1 MWRHFTLC
9 IVDDKN
15 FTVISQILAAIMA
28 IVLDVVEYRPT
39 YNCRKLPSVCRRRAD
54 RASRHHPWPWPTT
67 LIFKAQQTTVMSR
80 ARINK
85 LSARGRREGM
95 HPRRWQFDSRLSAD
109 GSMAKLQAAS
119 VPIAQDSCA
128 PRAAAPWDRQTDG
141 SRYRLMPLYGG
152 GHKMKVERRT
162 VQKLERKNT
171 TAATTEFLIFLPK
184 CGRWQL
190 YHNSCRDND
199 VSQWPR
205 VMCVAFWVLRLIL
218 FLEGLLKTANILFQ
232 FDR

>member
-1 MWRHFTLC
+1 
-9 IVDDKN
+9 
-15 FTVISQILAAIMA
+15 
-28 IVLDVVEYRPT
+28 
-39 YNCRKLPSVCRRRAD
+39 
-54 RASRHHPWPWPTT
+54 
-67 LIFKAQQTTVMSR
+67 
-80 ARINK
+80 
-85 LSARGRREGM
+85 M

-171 TAATTEFLIFLPK
+171 TAATTEFLIFSLNAVDD
-184 CGRWQL
+184 
-190 YHNSCRDND
+190 NSITTHAVTTTSASDLEL
-199 VSQWPR
+199 
-205 VMCVAFWVLRLIL
+205 CVLHFG
-218 FLEGLLKTANILFQ
+218 F
-232 FDR
+232 